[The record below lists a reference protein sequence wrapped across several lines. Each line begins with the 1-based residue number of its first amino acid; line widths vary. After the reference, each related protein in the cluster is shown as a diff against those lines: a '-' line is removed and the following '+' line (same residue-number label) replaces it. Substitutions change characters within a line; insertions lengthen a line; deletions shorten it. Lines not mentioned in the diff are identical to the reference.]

1 MAYQFR
7 PEHSA
12 FFRFLNKYEVEYVL
26 IGGVAVNLHGY
37 IRGTGDVDILFGPS
51 LRNKQKLID
60 AIEEYG
66 FDTEN
71 LRAAKPDEITMFALG
86 ERTYEGHV
94 ELTNRIAGITFDE
107 ASQQMQQIKV
117 DGVTVNYLHY
127 EDLIKSK
134 LATGRRKDLIDVEK
148 LKQIK
153 RAETIKD
160 DVNDDTITSDDTPRT
175 LWEKIKAI
183 MFPKNDE

>member
-12 FFRFLNKYEVEYVL
+12 FFQSLKKYEVEYVL

-51 LRNKQKLID
+51 LKNKQKLID

-86 ERTYEGHV
+86 ERTYQGHI

-107 ASQQMQQIKV
+107 ISQQMQHIKV

-148 LKQIK
+148 LRQIK
-153 RAETIKD
+153 RAETIKE
-160 DVNDDTITSDDTPRT
+160 DDTSASSDSQLT
-175 LWEKIKAI
+175 LWEKIKSI
-183 MFPKNDE
+183 MFPKNDG

>member
-1 MAYQFR
+1 MSYQFR
-7 PEHSA
+7 PEHRA
-12 FFRFLNKYEVEYVL
+12 FFQSLNKHGVECVL

-37 IRGTGDVDILFGPS
+37 IRGTGDVDILFSPS
-51 LRNKQKLID
+51 FKNKQKLID

-66 FDTEN
+66 FDTEI
-71 LRAAKPDEITMFALG
+71 LREAKPDEITMFALG
-86 ERTYEGHV
+86 ERTYQGHI

-107 ASQQMQQIKV
+107 ASQQMQQIKI
-117 DGVTVNYLHY
+117 DGLTVNYLHY
-127 EDLIKSK
+127 EDLVKSK

-160 DVNDDTITSDDTPRT
+160 DVNDDTTTLSDSPRT

-183 MFPKNDE
+183 MFPKNDG